1 MIPKKIHYCWFGGK
15 EKPKEVLK
23 CIDSWKKYCP
33 DYEIIQWDENNFDV
47 NAHPYTKQAYELKK
61 WAFVSDYARLWIVY
75 NEGGIYLDTDVEVLK
90 NLDDLLDNEAYMGF
104 EDKKYVANGLGFG
117 AVKNHPFILKNM
129 KAYDKESIIGKDGK
143 LDPVSCPVYTTNLLR
158 EGGLT
163 DDNGTVQNVCG
174 VTIYPK
180 DRLCPY
186 NYITGV
192 MNITDNT
199 YSIHLYSMTWLGKA
213 QVIKSKFTKIIH
225 RLSGKYK

>member
-33 DYEIIQWDENNFDV
+33 DYEIIQWDESNFDV

-90 NLDDLLDNEAYMGF
+90 NLDDLLDNDAYMGF
-104 EDKKYVANGLGFG
+104 EDKTYVANGLGFG

-129 KAYDKESIIGKDGK
+129 NAYDKESIIGKDGK

-163 DDNGTVQNVCG
+163 DDNGTVQQVCG
-174 VTIYPK
+174 VAVYPR
-180 DRLCPY
+180 DRFCPY